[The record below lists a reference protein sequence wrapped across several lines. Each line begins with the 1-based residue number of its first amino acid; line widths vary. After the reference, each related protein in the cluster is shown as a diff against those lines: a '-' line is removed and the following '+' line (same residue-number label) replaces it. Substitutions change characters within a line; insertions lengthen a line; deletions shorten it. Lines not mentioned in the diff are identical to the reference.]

1 MLFRQR
7 VWDANRYIRVWIDS
21 IKLALT
27 KRQDS
32 FDMNKKTFADINI
45 IETPA
50 PLELEM
56 AGEYEEILDQIETE
70 AKENVGK
77 QHGNDSDNNYP
88 RIAPKP
94 ISPAAKGVIGMLSR
108 IQ

>member
-1 MLFRQR
+1 
-7 VWDANRYIRVWIDS
+7 VWIDS

-56 AGEYEEILDQIETE
+56 ASGYEEILNQIETE
-70 AKENVGK
+70 AKENVEK
-77 QHGNDSDNNYP
+77 QHENESDNYP

-94 ISPAAKGVIGMLSR
+94 ISPDAKGVIGMLSR
-108 IQ
+108 IK